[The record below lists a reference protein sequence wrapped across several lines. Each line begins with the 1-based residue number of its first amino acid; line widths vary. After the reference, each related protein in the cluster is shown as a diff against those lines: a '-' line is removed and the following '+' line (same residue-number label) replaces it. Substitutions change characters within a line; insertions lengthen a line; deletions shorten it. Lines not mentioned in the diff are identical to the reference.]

1 MPSLILDLLPA
12 LFKRDHYD
20 DLPDY
25 DRGWVD
31 GTVHLA
37 IIGGITAIMVF
48 GGYKSNRWADDTP
61 FNLVRLANTIMVPGK
76 CITPWS
82 IKLYI

>member
-12 LFKRDHYD
+12 LFKRKHYN
-20 DLPDY
+20 DLSDY

-48 GGYKSNRWADDTP
+48 GGYKCPRWVDNTP
-61 FNLVRLANTIMVPGK
+61 LSLVRLADTIMLLGK
-76 CITPWS
+76 CITLWFM
-82 IKLYI
+82 KLYV